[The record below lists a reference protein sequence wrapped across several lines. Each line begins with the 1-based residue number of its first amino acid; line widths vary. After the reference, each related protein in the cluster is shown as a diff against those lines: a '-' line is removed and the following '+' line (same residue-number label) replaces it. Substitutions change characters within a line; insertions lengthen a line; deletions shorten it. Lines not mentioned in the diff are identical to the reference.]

1 MTNPALLH
9 PDTASC
15 LQLFHTGEQDLQ
27 RVIAAALSRG
37 GDYADLYFEN
47 TTRSQ
52 LRLIDGQVT
61 SGGIQNEYGVGIRTL
76 SAERTGYAYCET
88 TRLPDM
94 LRTAHCAALIAE
106 KERKFTYPH
115 REAAPAPAY
124 PQQDRWEE
132 YPSAQAA
139 DFLRRTEAAIRD
151 ADGRAG
157 QISLYLA
164 YSHSDIL
171 MYNSSGELCC
181 DRRPLVELSASAV
194 FADKGEKIVSS
205 TSRSFRLDVS
215 VLSQALIREIA
226 QGLTKNLD
234 DRFRARR
241 PKGGTMS
248 VVMGAGASGILLHE
262 AMGHAFEADFNITGE
277 SVFADKMGRQV
288 APKGISILDDGTRAG
303 SRGACRYDDEGV
315 EGQKTYMVRDGIL
328 TSYLH
333 DRLSAARYGVEPT
346 GNGRR
351 ENYTYPPLPRM
362 RDTYMEGGND
372 KPEDI
377 IASVKKGIYVDDFSN
392 GEVKIGEGDFTFYVR
407 SGYTIENGRL
417 CQPIKDINIIGNGPR
432 ALADIRAVGNDP
444 LIPPYA
450 WTCGKGQSVP
460 VGCGIPTVLVGSL
473 TIGGN

>member
-1 MTNPALLH
+1 MTDRYTLS
-9 PDTASC
+9 PDAAAC
-15 LQLFHTGEQDLQ
+15 LDLFHTDGKDMQ

-47 TTRSQ
+47 TLRSY
-52 LRLIDGQVT
+52 LRLVDSKVT
-61 SGGIQNEYGVGIRTL
+61 SGGMQNEYGVGIRTL

-88 TRLPDM
+88 TRLADM
-94 LRTAHCAALIAE
+94 LRTARNAALIAE
-106 KERKFTYPH
+106 TPGKYTY
-115 REAAPAPAY
+115 APRSYPPPPAY
-124 PQQDRWEE
+124 SGQDGWEQH
-132 YPSAQAA
+132 PAAAAA

-151 ADGRAG
+151 ADARAG
-157 QISLYLA
+157 QISLYLG

-171 MYNSSGELCC
+171 MYNSLEELRC

-205 TSRSFRLDVS
+205 TSRSFRLDAS
-215 VLSQALIREIA
+215 VLSQDLIREVVRD
-226 QGLTKNLD
+226 LTKNLD

-277 SVFADKMGRQV
+277 SIFADKMGCQV
-288 APKGISILDDGTRAG
+288 APKGISILDDGTRTG

-315 EGQKTYMVRDGIL
+315 EGQKTWMVRDGIL

-362 RDTYMEGGND
+362 RDTYMEGGKD

-377 IASVKKGIYVDDFSN
+377 IASVRKGIYVDDFSN

-407 SGYTIENGRL
+407 SGYIIENGRL
-417 CQPIKDINIIGNGPR
+417 CQPVKDINIIGNGPR

-460 VGCGIPTVLVGSL
+460 VGCGIPTVLIGSL
-473 TIGGN
+473 TIGGD